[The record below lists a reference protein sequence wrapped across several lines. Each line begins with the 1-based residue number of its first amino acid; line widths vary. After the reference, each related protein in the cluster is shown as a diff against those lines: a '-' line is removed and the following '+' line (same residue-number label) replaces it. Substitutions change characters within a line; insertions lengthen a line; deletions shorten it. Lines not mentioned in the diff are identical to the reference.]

1 MSDIILQG
9 YSCFKIQENLP
20 FDLVMLDLKN
30 KMYRIQVKSTIKRK
44 TNYHSRNK
52 ISYSFGVTRQR
63 RIIENK
69 NNKKILKHEE
79 NEYRKSDFDLLALV
93 IIPLKK
99 VFYIKYKDLKLKY
112 VSLNGNEKMPLYKC
126 LESPI
131 IDKDLIEKIK
141 RCY

>member
-9 YSCFKIQENLP
+9 YSCFKMQENLP
-20 FDLVMLDLKN
+20 FDLVMLDAEN

-63 RIIENK
+63 RVLKKK
-69 NNKKILKHEE
+69 NNNTYVKHKE
-79 NEYRKSDFDLLALV
+79 NEYKKSDFDILALV

-126 LESPI
+126 LKNPI
-131 IDKDLIEKIK
+131 VDEDLIEKIK